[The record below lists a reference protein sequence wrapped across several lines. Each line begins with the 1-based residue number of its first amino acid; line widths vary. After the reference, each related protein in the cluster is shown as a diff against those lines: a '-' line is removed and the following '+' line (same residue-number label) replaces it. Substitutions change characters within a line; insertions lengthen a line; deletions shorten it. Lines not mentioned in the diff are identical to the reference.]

1 MPLVSNEQSKN
12 TTLLLKR
19 EIKLKKIAILA
30 AATMLLGACS
40 QIDDNQI
47 GLKRVYG
54 KLEDR
59 PVSGLV
65 WYNPW
70 STDVITFDNQQQPID
85 LEVSIP
91 THDQQRAHLKS
102 KVTVQLDRNA
112 AAKMYRNVGEN
123 WAKQIVPQVVKS
135 TQLEVVGK
143 FTATDVIQRQET
155 VASEIRQRLI
165 ERLAKRG
172 INVSDYQLT
181 EVSFSK
187 EYMDAVEAKATA
199 VQQAEA
205 EKNKTA
211 SIQERG
217 RQQVISATAEA
228 DAMRV
233 RANALS
239 ANPNLIEYERLKVE
253 REAIQA
259 WKEGGAQVPSTV
271 MGTSGSGV
279 PFVNV
284 PLGANKR

>member
-1 MPLVSNEQSKN
+1 
-12 TTLLLKR
+12 LKR
-19 EIKLKKIAILA
+19 EIKLKKIAILV
-30 AATMLLGACS
+30 AATALLGACS
-40 QIDDNQI
+40 QVDDNQI

-54 KLEDR
+54 KLEST
-59 PVSGLV
+59 PVSGQV

-70 STDVITFDNQQQPID
+70 STDIITFDNRQQKLKQ
-85 LEVSIP
+85 EVSIP
-91 THDQQRAHLKS
+91 THDQQRAHIS
-102 KVTVQLDRNA
+102 SIAQVQLNPKA
-112 AAKMYRNVGEN
+112 AAKMYRDQGDN
-123 WAKQIVPQVVKS
+123 WAAAIVPQIVKS

-155 VASEIRQRLI
+155 VAAEVRQRLTD
-165 ERLAKRG
+165 RLSKRG
-172 INVSDYQLT
+172 IILSDYQLT
-181 EVSFSK
+181 EVGFSK

-239 ANPNLIEYERLKVE
+239 ANPQLIEYERLKVE
-253 REAIQA
+253 REAIAA
-259 WKEGGAQVPSTV
+259 WAKGGAQVPTTV
-271 MGTSGSGV
+271 MGGNSSGI

-284 PLGANKR
+284 PLGASHK